1 MKKEIS
7 NKTAFGMQVQPYI
20 ERGELVPDDMVLPVI
35 QSILKQ
41 PHYRSGVILDG
52 FPRTTIQADAIGN
65 SIPIDLVVYFHL
77 PREVLVEKL
86 MGRRYVICTIP
97 VFNC

>member
-7 NKTAFGMQVQPYI
+7 NKTAFGLQVQPYI

-41 PHYRSGVILDG
+41 PQYKPGVILDG
-52 FPRTTIQADAIGN
+52 FPRTTIQADAICK

-77 PREVLVEKL
+77 PREVLIEKL
-86 MGRRYVICTIP
+86 MGRRFV
-97 VFNC
+97 NCEIIVSDI